1 MWLRCRR
8 SIVTLVSHFVTQ
20 SERGR
25 VPSAQ
30 VNVTLRTHR
39 EYPAMAWKFDIGR
52 FLRCNYSIFFEAELN
67 P

>member
-1 MWLRCRR
+1 MPGG
-8 SIVTLVSHFVTQ
+8 SHAGAVSSHF
-20 SERGR
+20 ERGR

-30 VNVTLRTHR
+30 ANVTMHTHR
-39 EYPAMAWKFDIGR
+39 EYPGMAWKFDIGR